1 MANFQ
6 LTPPPELPPSDW
18 AEQNIMIPIG
28 NARPGLISFTD
39 VTYQR
44 AMIDVGEDPNIQRIT
59 FMLGAQTGKTMTS
72 LSMLGYYTMY
82 KPRSQIVMMPSQD
95 DLKVWLETKFNPMV
109 DSNPDLKGC
118 YAAPRGREGINNQ
131 LMKTFKGGWLMFAWA
146 GSPKTARGKSAPFIV
161 CDEVD
166 GYTYT
171 AEGHPVD
178 LLWERSATF
187 GEDRLIMILST
198 PTIRGKSYIESS
210 FLQGDQRYFFILCSK
225 CGHKHRIIWNE
236 QTIRWDKGNPKSARL
251 HCPKCDFGFND
262 YERIAMI
269 RDAEKQGA
277 GWESTEPTMN
287 HASFHLNSLY
297 SPLRRLSDIVEVYEL
312 GIKKNDLQTFT
323 NTILAEAWEETG
335 EKGDHEDLYSRA
347 EIYEAEVPDGVLIL
361 TAGADVQADRIEYEV
376 VGWGEGE
383 ESWSIDY
390 QVVYG
395 DTTQLDVY
403 KEFFQDVKRPYKTI
417 NNELVSVTAVGID
430 SGYNTGKVYEALR
443 YAGRSPMYFALKGK
457 GGQNTEEVRRTSR
470 AKIERGKWRPE
481 IITVGVDVI
490 KRTIMRRLN
499 LHERGAGY
507 SHFPDDRDLEYFLQL
522 TSEVMIT
529 SSKGGYSSEYWEKK
543 YERNEALDCRVYAY
557 ATLRVLS
564 PKLDKDEGMKT
575 QKQKKRELRKLRN
588 PYV

>member
-1 MANFQ
+1 MANFS

-18 AEQNIMIPIG
+18 AEENIMISVG

-44 AMIDVGEDPNIQRIT
+44 AMIDIGEDPNIQRIT

-82 KPRSQIVMMPSQD
+82 KPRSQIVMMPSEN
-95 DLKVWLETKFNPMV
+95 DLDVWLDTKFNPMV
-109 DSNPDLKGC
+109 DSNPDIKNC
-118 YAAPRGREGINNQ
+118 YAKPRGREGVNNK
-131 LMKTFKGGWLMFAWA
+131 LMKSFKGGWLMFAWA
-146 GSPKTARGKSAPFIV
+146 GSPNTARGKSAPIII

-166 GYTYT
+166 GYKYT

-198 PTIRGKSYIESS
+198 PTIRGKSYVESS
-210 FLQGDQRYFFILCSK
+210 FSLGDQRYFFIVCSE
-225 CGHKHRIIWNE
+225 CGHKHRIIWSE
-236 QTIRWDKGNPKSARL
+236 QSVRWKEGEPETARL
-251 HCPKCDFGFND
+251 HCPKCDYGAND

-269 RDAEKQGA
+269 RNAEKEGG
-277 GWESTEPTMN
+277 GWEASKPTRN

-312 GIKKNDLQTFT
+312 GQAKNDLQTFT

-335 EKGDHEDLYSRA
+335 EKGDHEALYSRA

-403 KEFFQDVKRPYKTI
+403 KEFFQEIKRPYKTI
-417 NNELVSVTAVGID
+417 NNEQVGVTGVGID

-443 YAGRSPMYFALKGK
+443 YAGRSPMFFALKGK
-457 GGQNTEEVRRTSR
+457 GGMNTEEVRRTSR

-490 KRTIMRRLN
+490 KRTVMRRLN
-499 LHERGAGY
+499 LHEHGPGY
-507 SHFPDDRDLEYFLQL
+507 SHFPDDRDLDYFLQL
-522 TSEVMIT
+522 TSEIMIT
-529 SSKGGYSSEYWEKK
+529 THKAGYANEYWEKK

-564 PKLDKDEGMKT
+564 PKLDKDQGLKT
-575 QKQKKRELRKLRN
+575 KKEKKRELRKLRN
-588 PYV
+588 PHV

>member
-6 LTPPPELPPSDW
+6 ITPPEEIPPSDW
-18 AEQNIMIPIG
+18 AEENIMIPIG

-39 VTYQR
+39 VAYQR
-44 AMIDVGEDPNIQRIT
+44 GMIDIGEDPNIQRVT

-72 LSMLGYYTMY
+72 LSNLGYYTMH

-95 DLKVWLETKFNPMV
+95 DLKVWIETKFNPMV
-109 DSNPDLKGC
+109 DANIGLKGC
-118 YAAPRGREGINNQ
+118 YAIPRGRDGVNNQ

-146 GSPKTARGKSAPFIV
+146 GSAKTARGKSAPIII

-187 GEDRLIMILST
+187 GEDRLIMIMST
-198 PTIRGKSYIESS
+198 PTIRGKSYVENS
-210 FLQGDQRYFFILCSK
+210 FLQGDQRYFYIVCPH
-225 CGHKHRIIWNE
+225 CNDRHRIIWSE
-236 QTIRWDKGNPKSARL
+236 QTVRWDEGNPKSARL
-251 HCPKCDFGFND
+251 HCPKCDTGFND

-269 RDAEKQGA
+269 RNAEKEGG
-277 GWESTEPTMN
+277 GWEASKPTSN

-297 SPLRRLSDIVEVYEL
+297 SPLRRLSDIVEVYEK
-312 GIKKNDLQTFT
+312 GVQDNDLQAFT

-335 EKGDHEDLYSRA
+335 EQGDHEGLYSRA

-383 ESWSIDY
+383 QSWSIDY
-390 QVVYG
+390 QVIYG
-395 DTTQLDVY
+395 DTTQMDVY
-403 KEFFQDVKRPYKTI
+403 KDFFK
-417 NNELVSVTAVGID
+417 EVSRSYQTKKGDAVVVSAVGID
-430 SGYNTGKVYEALR
+430 SGYNTGKVYDALR
-443 YAGRSPMYFALKGK
+443 FAGRSPMYFALKGK
-457 GGQNTEEVRRTSR
+457 GGWNTEEVRRTSR

-481 IITVGVDVI
+481 IITVGVDEI

-499 LHERGAGY
+499 LNERGPGY
-507 SHFPDDRDLEYFLQL
+507 CHFPDDRDLDYFLQL
-522 TSEVMIT
+522 TAEVLIK
-529 SSKGGYSSEYWEKK
+529 SRRAGYSVETWEKR

-557 ATLRVLS
+557 ATLRIVS
-564 PKLDKDEGMKT
+564 PKLDGTAGIGT
-575 QKQKKRELRKLRN
+575 QKKKKRELRKVRN